1 MKSRLLLGL
10 GLCLSMFL
18 SSCKD
23 DDVNPVDLQV
33 SIHST
38 SLTLVEGGEAVDV
51 TVKID
56 KSLRDLK
63 YLYLE
68 GVSGIMDKGVPHSD
82 GWLTAEVD
90 GKQLNL
96 VRVPIPSGERI
107 RTVRLRVDEDEVYQ
121 GNGTFG
127 IKVYSYEN
135 NKVVPQ
141 DSLTM
146 NYKDITPKPVF
157 GIFKIHGSDVAQTV
171 NKNQLDRYFLRIMTD
186 RSFTQPQKVTVTLSG
201 TAEEG
206 VHYEKE
212 AQLVLNPVNY
222 KSPWDVNSYP
232 VLRIIKS
239 GSFDPEKI
247 IHIKLTAAEH
257 GTIADGQE
265 YKWPTTGDAF
275 TLENTFTLTV
285 KE

>member
-10 GLCLSMFL
+10 GLCLSTFL
-18 SSCKD
+18 TSCKD
-23 DDVNPVDLQV
+23 DDINPADLQV
-33 SIHST
+33 SINSS

-56 KSLRDLK
+56 RTLKDLK

-68 GVSGIMDKGVPHSD
+68 GVSGLMDKGVPHTD

-90 GKQLNL
+90 GKQVNL
-96 VRVPIPSGERI
+96 VRVPILSGERT
-107 RTVRLRVDEDEVYQ
+107 RSVRLRVDRDEVYQ
-121 GNGTFG
+121 GDGTFG

-135 NKVVPQ
+135 NMVLPK

-146 NYKDITPKPVF
+146 NYRDITPKPVF
-157 GIFKIHGSDVAQTV
+157 GIFKIHGSDVTQTFS
-171 NKNQLDRYFLRIMTD
+171 KNQLDRFFLRIMAD
-186 RSFTQPQKVTVTLSG
+186 RSFTQPQRVTVTLSG

-206 VHYEKE
+206 VHYTKE
-212 AQLVLNPVNY
+212 AQVVLDPINY
-222 KSPWDVNSYP
+222 KSPWEANSYP
-232 VLRIIKS
+232 VLRIVKS
-239 GSFDPEKI
+239 GNFNPEKI
-247 IHIKLTAAEH
+247 IQIKLTAAEH

-265 YKWPTTGDAF
+265 YKWPTSGDAF